1 MARVILVSDLHL
13 SRERPATNEIFFRFL
28 AEKARNVEALYV
40 LGDLFEVWIGDD
52 DLVAEDGDPLGREVA
67 TAFAG
72 LGRRGTRVFLMH
84 GNRDF
89 LMGERLC
96 GAAGA
101 TLLDDPTVTEIGGV
115 RTILTHGDVLCT
127 DDVDYQKWR
136 ATARS
141 EAWQREFLSKSVSE
155 RRRLVGELRE
165 TSRAMTRSKAP
176 EITDVNPDAVRDS
189 LLRHRVRR
197 MIHGHTHRPAL
208 HEMRLGGRSFERW
221 VLPDWYGT
229 GGYLEFDGAAPRLV
243 FF

>member
-1 MARVILVSDLHL
+1 MARVIFVSDLHL

-28 AEKARNVEALYV
+28 AEKARDAAALYV
-40 LGDLFEVWIGDD
+40 LGDLFEYWIGDD
-52 DLVAEDGDPLGREVA
+52 DLVAEGGELGREVA
-67 TAFAG
+67 AGFAD
-72 LGRRGTRVFLMH
+72 LRRRGTRVCLMH

-96 GAAGA
+96 AAAGA
-101 TLLDDPTVTEIGGV
+101 TLLDDPTVEEIGGE
-115 RTILTHGDVLCT
+115 RTILTHGDALCT

-141 EAWQREFLSKSVSE
+141 EAWQRQFLAKSIAE
-155 RRRLVGELRE
+155 RRQLVGQMRE
-165 TSRAMTRSKAP
+165 TSRAVTRSKPP
-176 EITDVNPDAVRDS
+176 EITDVNAQAVRD
-189 LLRHRVRR
+189 LLSRHRVRR

-208 HEMRLGGRSFERW
+208 HEMRLGGRDCERW

-229 GGYLEFDGAAPRLV
+229 GGYLEFDGAEPRLV

>member
-1 MARVILVSDLHL
+1 MARVIFVSDLHL

-28 AEKARNVEALYV
+28 AEKARDAAALYV
-40 LGDLFEVWIGDD
+40 LGDLFEYWIGDD
-52 DLVAEDGDPLGREVA
+52 DLVAEGGDLGREVA
-67 TAFAG
+67 AGFAE
-72 LGRRGTRVFLMH
+72 LGRRGARVCLMH

-96 GAAGA
+96 AAAGA
-101 TLLDDPTVTEIGGV
+101 TLLDDPMVEEIGGE
-115 RTILTHGDVLCT
+115 RTLLTHGDALCT

-141 EAWQREFLSKSVSE
+141 EAWQRQFLSKSIAE
-155 RRRLVGELRE
+155 RRQLVGQMRE
-165 TSRAMTRSKAP
+165 TSRAVTRSKPP
-176 EITDVNPDAVRDS
+176 EITDVNAQAVRDL

-208 HEMRLGGRSFERW
+208 HEMRLGGRNCERW
-221 VLPDWYGT
+221 VLPDWYST
-229 GGYLEFDGAAPRLV
+229 GGYLEFDGAEPRLV

>member
-1 MARVILVSDLHL
+1 MARVIFVSDLHL

-28 AEKARNVEALYV
+28 AEKARDAAALYV
-40 LGDLFEVWIGDD
+40 LGDLFEYWIGDD
-52 DLVAEDGDPLGREVA
+52 DLVAEGGDLGREVA
-67 TAFAG
+67 AGFAE
-72 LGRRGTRVFLMH
+72 LGRRGARVCLMH

-96 GAAGA
+96 AAAGA
-101 TLLDDPTVTEIGGV
+101 TLLDDPTVEEIGGE
-115 RTILTHGDVLCT
+115 RTILTHGDALCT

-141 EAWQREFLSKSVSE
+141 EAWQRQFLSKSIAE
-155 RRRLVGELRE
+155 RRQLVGQMRE
-165 TSRAMTRSKAP
+165 TSRAVTRSKPP
-176 EITDVNPDAVRDS
+176 EITDVNAQAVRDL

-208 HEMRLGGRSFERW
+208 HEMRLGGRTCERW
-221 VLPDWYGT
+221 VLPDWYST
-229 GGYLEFDGAAPRLV
+229 GGYLEFDGAEPRLV